1 METIKRQVKDEFQ
14 DEFGGDAATE
24 VETVENKDTAENED
38 MVENE
43 VESVAE
49 EIVNVEEV
57 NNNVIDSVGDTRH
70 NLNDEHRKIVER
82 LNEIMLEGKTSD
94 GIMFKKVDK
103 KTLKVQTDELM
114 MRLNILKAKTS
125 QKRMI

>member
-1 METIKRQVKDEFQ
+1 M
-14 DEFGGDAATE
+14 E
-24 VETVENKDTAENED
+24 VETVEKEDIAENKD

-43 VESVAE
+43 IESVAE
-49 EIVNVEEV
+49 EIVNIEEV
-57 NNNVIDSVGDTRH
+57 NNNVIDSVDDTRH

-103 KTLKVQTDELM
+103 KTLKLQTD
-114 MRLNILKAKTS
+114 RV
-125 QKRMI
+125 MI